1 MKQKYWLLLALLL
14 IALSACSRNVEVI
27 ISPHIELT
35 KALNALSWGRFY
47 ETDDQIA
54 YIAHE
59 PNRSRS
65 IRTLTKGDSFSR
77 SDFSLSEDR
86 DAVGGLCFINESAL
100 YYIKRANDQRPLCHV
115 DVTTGESKIV
125 YEGDI
130 IYAIDYKDSIFLL
143 TSDGAL
149 IQFLPA
155 EDKQRILILGNIYT
169 FFCYNGHIYYNMESE
184 SKRGLYDLFSLDL
197 SDGSIEALPL
207 EQSVE
212 RFLIYEDV
220 IYGTA
225 QYGLHGG
232 SGVGI
237 FSFNLESGEF
247 KTILPPDHS
256 VLNVV
261 GNLLQFYDREIIFA
275 GSENYRKA
283 TYALNIDTG
292 ERRILFYNNYMS
304 MYVVNGKLYGFDLF
318 DNYICYDLLKNRE
331 VKADF
336 ENLRLQ

>member
-1 MKQKYWLLLALLL
+1 MEQKYWLLLALLL

-27 ISPHIELT
+27 KSPHIELT

-47 ETDDQIA
+47 ETDDQLA

-65 IRTLTKGDSFSR
+65 IRTFTKEDSFLA
-77 SDFSLSEDR
+77 SDFSLLEDQ
-86 DAVGGLCFINESAL
+86 DAVGGLCFINESDL
-100 YYIKRANDQRPLCHV
+100 YYIKSANDQRPLCHV
-115 DVTTGESKIV
+115 NVSTGESNIICESDV
-125 YEGDI
+125 LYAFDYEGS
-130 IYAIDYKDSIFLL
+130 AFLL
-143 TSDGAL
+143 TSNGEL
-149 IQFLPA
+149 LQYLPE
-155 EDKQRILILGNIYT
+155 EDKLLSLVEGAIRT
-169 FFCYNGHIYYNMESE
+169 FFCYDGHIYYNKKSE
-184 SKRGLYDLFSLDL
+184 SKRGLHDFFILNL
-197 SDGSIEALPL
+197 SDGSIEALSL

-232 SGVGI
+232 SGIGI

-275 GSENYRKA
+275 GSENHRRA